1 MWARGLHIAISGL
14 IGAGKTTLSQ
24 KISTSLGLPLYCE
37 KVTDNKCLEE
47 FYKDQKRNAFLLQ
60 ISLLAQRLRQQY
72 VINWTTQGGIQ
83 DRSIYEDLIFCR
95 MLLASGMLSRLE
107 YETYFTLWNDLS
119 SQLPRPDIIVHLKVD
134 PETSLQRIQ
143 QRGREMENGITLE
156 YLHELSTAYDEFLHE
171 LSRNTFVIVL
181 EWSEFIDHE
190 IVIEKIKQVWET
202 SPALHYINLK

>member
-47 FYKDQKRNAFLLQ
+47 FYKDPKRNAFLLQ

-95 MLLASGMLSRLE
+95 MLLASGMLSQLE
-107 YETYFTLWNDLS
+107 YETYFALWNDIS
-119 SQLPRPDIIVHLKVD
+119 SQLPRPDIIVHLKVK
-134 PETSLQRIQ
+134 PETSLERIQ

-156 YLHELSTAYDEFLHE
+156 YLQELSTAYDEFLHE